1 MYFVHPQIKFNIE
14 NLKNL
19 FFSFFRSPDE
29 KELKKLKN
37 FFPQKEL
44 IFTDMARSAFRLI
57 VEKMGLQN
65 SEILFPAYICDIFFP
80 IFKEYN
86 LSPIFLD
93 IDKKTFHIKI
103 EDIEKKITP
112 ETKSIL
118 VCHTYGLPVD
128 IEKIRAIAKGQL
140 LIIEDCAHSFLGKF
154 DGNYTGNFGDAALFS
169 LYKQFPSLRGGAAV
183 FEIPNPC
190 LSGRQ
195 AKSQIPN
202 KFQIPNSKLIKTRFN
217 LRDFVSLL
225 NCFSPFAFLFKKFG
239 GKIAP
244 RMIREEKLKTPSQI
258 NQVSLNLFLCFLKN
272 FEENLERRIESALF
286 FQKEL
291 KKLGF
296 EVQMAKENVF
306 CYLSALAPQNL
317 NRDKFVRELR
327 KYGIFATRIWKDPI
341 ILNPQVQKEYKINLA
356 EFPNTIEITKRIVN
370 FPLQNFYTKKDI
382 EKMITVIKQCFFR

>member
-154 DGNYTGNFGDAALFS
+154 DGNYTGNFGNAAFFS
-169 LYKQFPSLRGGAAV
+169 LYKQFPSLRGGLAV
-183 FEIPNPC
+183 VNEGQERVRPS
-190 LSGRQ
+190 LLET
-195 AKSQIPN
+195 
-202 KFQIPNSKLIKTRFN
+202 KFD

-225 NCFSPFAFLFKKFG
+225 NCFSPLAFLFKKFG

-244 RMIREEKLKTPSQI
+244 RMLRKEKLKTPTQI
-258 NQVSLNLFLCFLKN
+258 NQVSLNLFLYFLKN
-272 FEENLERRIESALF
+272 FEENLKRRIELALF
-286 FQKEL
+286 FQEEL

-296 EVQMAKENVF
+296 EVQKSENSVF
-306 CYLSALAPQNL
+306 CYLSALTPQNL
-317 NRDKFVRELR
+317 NRDKSRTKDLVRDKFVRELR

-341 ILNPQVQKEYKINLA
+341 ILNPQVQKEYNLNLR
-356 EFPNTIEITKRIVN
+356 EFPNTIEVAKRIVN

-382 EKMITVIKQCFFR
+382 EKMIRVIKQSLTLPRFF

>member
-1 MYFVHPQIKFNIE
+1 MYFIHPQIKFNME

-19 FFSFFRSPDE
+19 FFSFFGSPDE
-29 KELKKLKN
+29 KGLEKMKL

-57 VEKMGLQN
+57 IEKMNLRN
-65 SEILFPAYICDIFFP
+65 SQILSPAYICDIFFP

-93 IDKKTFHIKI
+93 IDKKTFHIEI

-118 VCHTYGLPVD
+118 VCHTYGLPID
-128 IEKIRAIAKGQL
+128 IGKIRAITNNRL
-140 LIIEDCAHSFLGKF
+140 LLIEDCAHALGATYNGIPL
-154 DGNYTGNFGDAALFS
+154 GNSGDAALFS

-272 FEENLERRIESALF
+272 FEEDLERRIESALF

-341 ILNPQVQKEYKINLA
+341 ILNPQVQKEYNLNLK
-356 EFPNTIEITKRIVN
+356 EFPNTIEVAKRIVN